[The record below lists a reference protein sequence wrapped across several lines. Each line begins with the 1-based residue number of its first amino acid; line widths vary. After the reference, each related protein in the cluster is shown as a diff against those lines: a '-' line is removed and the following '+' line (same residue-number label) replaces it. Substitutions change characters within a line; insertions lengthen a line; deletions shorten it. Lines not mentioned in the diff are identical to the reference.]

1 MSSVSVD
8 GIQGHRIQALQSKY
22 GSMEEELM
30 NDDVISN
37 NDVNRIEMR
46 RKNPIRRFFSGLGHL
61 KRSSY
66 RRAETRDILSDASL
80 STPLIDDD
88 AHEPT
93 NSEGEND
100 NVSFFQFFLVAKGP
114 IQIIFLCMLW
124 ALALGSTVGVTP
136 SVMTDQY
143 AKIYHNFD
151 HDDSCRFY
159 TKDDKP
165 QACIDGSSDA
175 QTAAASSNFVT
186 NVFTFLT
193 SSLIGSISDEYGRRN
208 LLVLGEFLSVLG
220 PLCLVLIQTC
230 PSMNPNW
237 YYVASSAGGLISWIT
252 IALSSLS
259 DGQSFSVIFCLLRHP
274 YTHQLF

>member
-1 MSSVSVD
+1 MCSVD
-8 GIQGHRIQALQSKY
+8 GIEGNRIHSSFTKPKY
-22 GSMEEELM
+22 GSMEEELLI
-30 NDDVISN
+30 DDVIGST
-37 NDVNRIEMR
+37 DANRTEMR
-46 RKNPIRRFFSGLGHL
+46 TKNPIRRFFSSLGHL

-66 RRAETRDILSDASL
+66 QRAETGDILSDTSL
-80 STPLIDDD
+80 STPLIIDDD
-88 AHEPT
+88 AHDPMT
-93 NSEGEND
+93 SGGEND
-100 NVSFFQFFLVAKGP
+100 NDSFFQFFLIAKGP

-136 SVMTDQY
+136 SVMTDRY
-143 AKIYHNFD
+143 AKIYHDFD
-151 HDDSCRFY
+151 HNDSCRFY

-220 PLCLVLIQTC
+220 PLCLVLIQTF

-237 YYVASSAGGLISWIT
+237 YYIASSAGGLISWIT

-259 DGQSFSVIFCLLRHP
+259 DGQFF
-274 YTHQLF
+274 F